1 MAAIACRPR
10 FFTPSWMIRLAWTYS
25 LVQFLPTFYFADVK
39 SINFDDNQTVYYC
52 TTVRNSTSPGIAYL
66 ISLSMSSFVL
76 PLLTMSI
83 WYYKVARVVW
93 RRQQNLS
100 VSSTTSSNTA
110 TLKLLIQT
118 RKRVTLVLL
127 IVVLVFLICWAPF
140 VVYCG
145 ILERNLRGF
154 PNPMDGVRLALYGL
168 GLANSMTN
176 PFIDFFNTGGKR
188 ANIIRDLYLEISGKK
203 EKQCKGRRE

>member
-1 MAAIACRPR
+1 
-10 FFTPSWMIRLAWTYS
+10 
-25 LVQFLPTFYFADVK
+25 
-39 SINFDDNQTVYYC
+39 
-52 TTVRNSTSPGIAYL
+52 
-66 ISLSMSSFVL
+66 MSSFVL

-83 WYYKVARVVW
+83 LYYKVARVVW
-93 RRQQNLS
+93 RRQQNIS

-118 RKRVTLVLL
+118 RKRVTLVSL
-127 IVVLVFLICWAPF
+127 IVALVLICWAPF
-140 VVYCG
+140 VIYCG
-145 ILERNLRGF
+145 ILERNQRGF

-188 ANIIRDLYLEISGKK
+188 ANTIRDLYLEISGKK
-203 EKQCKGRRE
+203 EKQCKGRRV